1 MPYIDYAY
9 YSEQYMGEPVDA
21 ADFPRYLRRA
31 EEIIDNLTRYSVKEQ
46 GLDAFDDF
54 TRDQIKTATAAQ
66 VEYYA
71 IKGLEVAT
79 DGELPD
85 SFTVGKVSVTSGR
98 AGGGGRGNA
107 VAPKVREALEQ
118 TGLLGRGVG
127 VC

>member
-46 GLDAFDDF
+46 GLDVFDDF

-98 AGGGGRGNA
+98 AGGGGRGNV